1 MKPSK
6 VGRGGSPGGGASG
19 AGGAGAPTSPLT
31 TTTTGPGTGSMK
43 GTCSICGD
51 RATKV
56 AVIIQ
61 LLFKNMPR
69 IVAVPIQ
76 PLFHNLLFLLSGVLQ
91 TISGSWKA
99 HQFLMQVFNKIL
111 NQKKSGDIFI
121 SNRMVAS
128 CSITKANRK
137 KCQACRCHLVTCRD
151 EFTEYQVCQMQKD
164 GHDPHWP

>member
-6 VGRGGSPGGGASG
+6 VGRGGSPGGAASG

-76 PLFHNLLFLLSGVLQ
+76 PLLHNLLFLLSGVLQ

-111 NQKKSGDIFI
+111 N
-121 SNRMVAS
+121 
-128 CSITKANRK
+128 RK
-137 KCQACRCHLVTCRD
+137 ILVN
-151 EFTEYQVCQMQKD
+151 FSFPI
-164 GHDPHWP
+164 GWWPAVQLPRPIGRSAKRAGVIW